1 MLKLT
6 KKLFS
11 RSKYSQFLGPR
22 GPLMCS
28 TFDSCPRFVP
38 KILKNWQQEVLP
50 IFNILLI
57 AMPCAEE
64 MQIEIFLTWQYLHHQ
79 VYSLFNIFDSP
90 VLRSSSTG
98 SLLSPF
104 TILSLRK
111 SYGQAG
117 LVIQRSIL
125 YLTCKLTIS
134 LIVSGGRC

>member
-1 MLKLT
+1 M
-6 KKLFS
+6 
-11 RSKYSQFLGPR
+11 
-22 GPLMCS
+22 
-28 TFDSCPRFVP
+28 P
-38 KILKNWQQEVLP
+38 KILQNCQQEVLP

-104 TILSLRK
+104 TIFDE
-111 SYGQAG
+111 
-117 LVIQRSIL
+117 V
-125 YLTCKLTIS
+125 TND
-134 LIVSGGRC
+134 V